1 MRYAGPP
8 QNGPVPTMRAASAA
22 PFASAGLAAQLL
34 AHARD
39 GVLATDAAGCVVEC
53 NPAAERLLGWPR
65 CEALGQ
71 PLAALLVPLH
81 ADELQASGLQS
92 YLQSG
97 AMRGLDGLL
106 ELDVLR
112 RDGRAITLEL
122 SPFALPGSGMAGL
135 FLRDVSER
143 QSTQRALRQSEAR
156 YRALVEHLG
165 QGMAVIQ
172 HGRVAFWNARALA
185 IMRLR
190 PDEVD
195 GADYLQWLHPDD
207 RGLAAVRQ
215 QARQRGDRAEHR
227 YQLRRLLPG
236 GALRWL
242 DVHATVVPW
251 GGEPATMV
259 FFSDITEAQAT
270 RAALQASEERFR
282 AVLEHLS
289 EGMVVV
295 QDEKI
300 VYANPR
306 AAQIV
311 DMPLAQM
318 QQIGFL
324 TRVHPED
331 HALVLERQRQRLAG
345 GSPPDHY
352 ELRLLLPGGVVRWI
366 AIGVAVVPWGGAPAA
381 LIFFTDVTEHKAMT
395 EELRVSE
402 QRMRAV
408 VEHAGEGTMVVIETD
423 KPVFVNLR
431 ALEILRM
438 TRAELDARGY
448 LQLLHP
454 DDRAMVVDRRRRRL
468 AGEPV
473 ESRYEVRLLDG
484 DGAQRWIEMGT
495 TIVPWSGQR
504 ATLTFFTDITDRKM
518 MLEAL
523 HRSEERY
530 RAVVEHVG
538 EGMVVVQ
545 DNRFVFV
552 NERALQI
559 ARRTRRELLGEGFV
573 NPVHPDDRAMVA
585 ERQRQR
591 VAGEP
596 VPDRYELRLQHA
608 DGSTTW
614 IEIGVTQVPWEGKSA
629 SLGFFS
635 DVSRRK
641 ALEARLRETLAE
653 RETILEN
660 SRVGIAFLTQD
671 RQLRWANRAMGR
683 IFRTDRALRSAP
695 NWSEVAFDSL
705 FPTPDDHARASAAID
720 ARMAAQQPYEAE
732 LQLRR
737 RDGALFWASVTGTA
751 VSASD
756 ATRGTVWT
764 VMDVTER
771 KELEVALQRT
781 LSEREAMFASVLVG
795 IAFNV
800 NRHIRWVNDKFLEI
814 MGYSR
819 EELTGQPSR
828 MLYPDEE
835 SYQREGLLTAEH
847 LRRDGYYTSERQ
859 MVRKNGERIWVQLAG
874 RCVFGKNPEAGA
886 IWTFLDITD
895 RKRAED
901 DIRAALVR
909 QQELNVLRSRF
920 VAMTSHE
927 FRTPLATILSSAELI
942 AHYGE
947 RMEAAERQ
955 EVLQGIVSGVQRMT
969 GMLDR
974 MLLIGRADAQMLD
987 CRPQPL
993 DLAALCRHCAEEV
1006 RSQYPGRAGDI
1017 LVEYRS
1023 ARSDGQFDERLL
1035 RHVLG
1040 NLLSNAVKYSP
1051 QGGQVRLRVSDEGAR
1066 RLFEVSDHGIG
1077 IPLAEQAHL
1086 FETFHRASNVG
1097 AIPGT
1102 GLGLAI
1108 AKKAVEAHGGS
1119 IEVLSAAGQGSC
1131 FRVLL

>member
-1 MRYAGPP
+1 MHAD
-8 QNGPVPTMRAASAA
+8 PVDPSAS
-22 PFASAGLAAQLL
+22 AAQLL

-39 GVLATDAAGCVVEC
+39 GVIATDAAGRVTVC

-65 CEALGQ
+65 HEALGQ
-71 PLAALLVPLH
+71 PLAALLVPVD
-81 ADELQASGLQS
+81 ADELHASGLAT
-92 YLQSG
+92 YLRSG
-97 AMRGLDGLL
+97 APRGLDGLL
-106 ELDVLR
+106 ELDVQR
-112 RDGRAITLEL
+112 RDGRVVTLEL
-122 SPFALPGSGMAGL
+122 SVFPLPGESGSGL

-143 QSTQRALRQSEAR
+143 RSTQRALHQSEAR
-156 YRALVEHLG
+156 YRALVEHLV

-185 IMRLR
+185 IMRL
-190 PDEVD
+190 DAAEVQD
-195 GADYLQWLHPDD
+195 ADYLRWLHPDD
-207 RGLAAVRQ
+207 RGFAAVRQ
-215 QARQRGDRAEHR
+215 QARQRGDKAAHR
-227 YQLRRLLPG
+227 YELRRLLPDG
-236 GALRWL
+236 ELRWL

-251 GGEPATMV
+251 GGEPATLV
-259 FFSDITEAQAT
+259 FFSDITEAKAT
-270 RAALQASEERFR
+270 RAALHASEERFR
-282 AVLEHLS
+282 AVIEHLT
-289 EGMVVV
+289 EGMVVI

-306 AAQIV
+306 AAKIV

-324 TRVHPED
+324 TRVHPD
-331 HALVLERQRQRLAG
+331 DQAMVLERQRRRLAG
-345 GSPPDHY
+345 EHPPDHY
-352 ELRLLLPGGVVRWI
+352 ELRLLLPGGLVRWI
-366 AIGVAVVPWGGAPAA
+366 AIGVALVPWDGAPAA
-381 LIFFTDVTEHKAMT
+381 LTFFTDVTERKAML
-395 EELRVSE
+395 EEIRVSE

-423 KPVFVNLR
+423 RPVFVNLR
-431 ALEILRM
+431 ALEIMRM
-438 TRAELDARGY
+438 TREELDQLGY

-454 DDRAMVVDRRRRRL
+454 EDRAMVLDRRRRRL
-468 AGEPV
+468 AGEAV
-473 ESRYEVRLLDG
+473 ENRYEVRLLARDG
-484 DGAQRWIEMGT
+484 VQRWIEMGT
-495 TIVPWSGQR
+495 TVVPWSGQR
-504 ATLTFFTDITDRKM
+504 ATLTFFSDITDRKV

-545 DNRFVFV
+545 DDRFVFI

-559 ARRTRRELLGEGFV
+559 TRRTRRELLGRSFV
-573 NPVHPDDRAMVA
+573 EAVHPDDRAMVA

-591 VAGEP
+591 LAGRS
-596 VPDRYELRLQHA
+596 VPDRYELRLLHGDA
-608 DGSTTW
+608 STTW

-635 DVSRRK
+635 DVTRRK
-641 ALEARLRETLAE
+641 ALEARLRDTLAE

-660 SRVGIAFLTQD
+660 SLVGIAFLTQD
-671 RQLRWANRAMGR
+671 QKLRWANQAMGR
-683 IFRTDRALRSAP
+683 IFRTDRALRSVP
-695 NWSEVAFDSL
+695 NWAEVAFDTL
-705 FPTPDDHARASAAID
+705 FPTPEDHARASAEIA
-720 ARMAAQQPYEAE
+720 ARMAALQPYEAE

-751 VSASD
+751 VSSSD

-771 KELEVALQRT
+771 KELEVALKRT
-781 LSEREAMFASVLVG
+781 SSEREAIFASVLVG

-800 NRHIRWVNDKFLEI
+800 NRQIRWVNDKFVEM

-819 EELTGQPSR
+819 DELTGQPSR
-828 MLYPDEE
+828 MLYPDDE
-835 SYQREGLLTAEH
+835 SYAREGVLTAAH
-847 LRRDGYYTSERQ
+847 LRRDGHYTSERQ

-874 RCVFGKNPEAGA
+874 RCVFGRNPEAGA

-901 DIRAALVR
+901 DIRAALAR

-927 FRTPLATILSSAELI
+927 FRTPLATILSSAELLD
-942 AHYGE
+942 HYGE
-947 RMEAAERQ
+947 RMPGAERQ
-955 EVLQGIVSGVQRMT
+955 EVLQGIVAGVQRMT

-974 MLLIGRADAQMLD
+974 MLLIGRADAQLLE

-993 DLAALCRHCAEEV
+993 DLAALCRHCAEEA
-1006 RSQYPGRAGDI
+1006 RSQYPLRAAD
-1017 LVEYRS
+1017 LVLDYRS
-1023 ARSDGQFDERLL
+1023 ASDAGTFDERLL

-1040 NLLSNAVKYSP
+1040 NLLSNALKYSP
-1051 QGGQVRLRVSDEGAR
+1051 GGGRVCLAVRDDGAR
-1066 RLFEVSDHGIG
+1066 RVFEVVDHGIG

-1086 FETFHRASNVG
+1086 FESFHRASNVG
-1097 AIPGT
+1097 TIPGT

-1108 AKKAVEAHGGS
+1108 VKKAVEAHGGS
-1119 IEVLSAAGQGSC
+1119 IEVQSEAGRGC
-1131 FRVLL
+1131 RFRVLL

>member
-1 MRYAGPP
+1 MSADPP
-8 QNGPVPTMRAASAA
+8 AI
-22 PFASAGLAAQLL
+22 AGLAAQLI
-34 AHARD
+34 AHTRD
-39 GVLATDAAGCVVEC
+39 GVLATDASGRVVEC

-65 CEALGQ
+65 CEALGR
-71 PLAALLVPLH
+71 PLAELLVPVRAEELH
-81 ADELQASGLQS
+81 ASGLAT
-92 YLQSG
+92 YLGSG
-97 AMRGLDGLL
+97 TTRGLDGLL
-106 ELDVLR
+106 ELEVLR
-112 RDGRAITLEL
+112 RDGQSITLEL
-122 SPFALPGSGMAGL
+122 SVFALPDGGVAGL

-156 YRALVEHLG
+156 YRALVEHLVL
-165 QGMAVIQ
+165 GMAVIQ

-190 PDEVD
+190 ADEVD
-195 GADYLQWLHPDD
+195 GADYLQWLHPED

-215 QARQRGDRAEHR
+215 QARQRGDQAEHR
-227 YQLRRLLPG
+227 YELRRLLPG
-236 GALRWL
+236 GELRWL

-259 FFSDITEAQAT
+259 FFSDITEAKAT
-270 RAALQASEERFR
+270 RAALHASEERFR

-318 QQIGFL
+318 AQIGFL

-331 HALVLERQRQRLAG
+331 QPLVLERQRLRLAG
-345 GSPPDHY
+345 GNPPDHY
-352 ELRLLLPGGVVRWI
+352 ELRLLLPGDVVRWI
-366 AIGVAVVPWGGAPAA
+366 AIGVALVPWGGAPAA
-381 LIFFTDVTEHKAMT
+381 LIFFTDITERKTML
-395 EELRVSE
+395 EEIRVSE

-408 VEHAGEGTMVVIETD
+408 VEHAGEGTLVVIEED
-423 KPVFVNLR
+423 RPVFVNLR

-438 TRAELDARGY
+438 TREELDRRGY

-504 ATLTFFTDITDRKM
+504 ATLTFFADVTDRKL
-518 MLEAL
+518 MLETL

-545 DNRFVFV
+545 DGRFVFL

-559 ARRTRRELLGEGFV
+559 ARRTRQSLLGQSFV
-573 NPVHPDDRAMVA
+573 DPVHPDDRAMVA

-591 VAGEP
+591 VAGLH
-596 VPDRYELRLQHA
+596 VPDRYELRLLHA
-608 DGSTTW
+608 DGASTW

-641 ALEARLRETLAE
+641 ALEARLRDTLAE

-695 NWSEVAFDSL
+695 NWDEVAFDTL
-705 FPTPDDHARASAAID
+705 FPTPEDHARASAEIAT
-720 ARMAAQQPYEAE
+720 RMAARQPYEAE

-751 VSASD
+751 VSSSD

-781 LSEREAMFASVLVG
+781 LSEREAIFASVLVG

-819 EELTGQPSR
+819 EELSGQPSR

-847 LRRDGYYTSERQ
+847 LRRDGHYTSERQ

-874 RCVFGKNPEAGA
+874 RCVFGRNPEAGA

-947 RMEAAERQ
+947 RLEEGERQ
-955 EVLQGIVSGVQRMT
+955 ETLQGIVAGVQRMT

-993 DLAALCRHCAEEV
+993 DLAALCRHCAEDA
-1006 RSQYPGRAGDI
+1006 RSQYPERAADI
-1017 LVEYRS
+1017 VVEYCS
-1023 ARSDGQFDERLL
+1023 ARPDGQFDERLL

-1051 QGGQVRLRVSDEGAR
+1051 QGGQVCLRVDDDGAR
-1066 RLFEVSDHGIG
+1066 RVFEVSDHGIG
-1077 IPLAEQAHL
+1077 IPQAEQAHL

-1119 IEVLSAAGQGSC
+1119 IEVVSAAGQGSS